1 MIRSLGTLLVRGAA
15 AFLVLGAVVS
25 CSAGSPAAPP
35 TPGASAPS
43 ATAASPATPAP
54 PATPTQTAGDEATA
68 SCDRGQWQSAPLT
81 VTRPVPTSSVSVV
94 TAVRTAAH
102 PECGYDR
109 LALDLTGAMPSYTIR
124 QVTHVTADPSG
135 KPVTLPGHSYLLI
148 TLRPAQGHAASGT
161 PTIVRFPQ
169 SLGYPVLRSYA
180 LVGDF
185 EGALTLAIGLD
196 HTPSIRVGELPG
208 RWYIDVRT

>member
-1 MIRSLGTLLVRGAA
+1 MRRSLGALLIRGGAA
-15 AFLVLGAVVS
+15 VLVLGAVAS
-25 CSAGSPAAPP
+25 CSAGAPAGQPAAG
-35 TPGASAPS
+35 TSAPS
-43 ATAASPATPAP
+43 ATAASPAAPAA
-54 PATPTQTAGDEATA
+54 PAQTADPDEKAG
-68 SCDRGQWQSAPLT
+68 CDHGQWRSAPLT

-124 QVTHVTADPSG
+124 QVTQVTADPSG
-135 KPVTLPGHSYLLI
+135 QPVRLPGHSYLLI
-148 TLRPAQGHAASGT
+148 TLRPAQGHAEGGA

-169 SLGYPVLRSYA
+169 SLGYPVLRGYA

-185 EGALTLAIGLD
+185 EGVLTLAIGLD
-196 HTPSIRVGELPG
+196 RAPSIRVGELPG

>member
-1 MIRSLGTLLVRGAA
+1 MGTLLIRGAA
-15 AFLVLGAVVS
+15 VLVLGAVAS
-25 CSAGSPAAPP
+25 CSAGAPAGQPAAGTSVP
-35 TPGASAPS
+35 SAPS
-43 ATAASPATPAP
+43 ATAASPAAPAA
-54 PATPTQTAGDEATA
+54 PAQTADPDETA
-68 SCDRGQWQSAPLT
+68 GCDHGQWRSAPLT

-124 QVTHVTADPSG
+124 QVTQVTADPSG

-148 TLRPAQGHAASGT
+148 TLRPAQGHAEGGA

-169 SLGYPVLRSYA
+169 SLGYPVLRGYA

-185 EGALTLAIGLD
+185 EGVLTLAIGLD
-196 HTPSIRVGELPG
+196 RAPSIRVGELPG

>member
-1 MIRSLGTLLVRGAA
+1 
-15 AFLVLGAVVS
+15 
-25 CSAGSPAAPP
+25 
-35 TPGASAPS
+35 
-43 ATAASPATPAP
+43 
-54 PATPTQTAGDEATA
+54 
-68 SCDRGQWQSAPLT
+68 
-81 VTRPVPTSSVSVV
+81 VTRPVPASSVSVV

-109 LALDLTGAMPSYTIR
+109 LALDLTGAMPSYTVR
-124 QVTHVTADPSG
+124 QVTQVTADPSG

-148 TLRPAQGHAASGT
+148 TLRPAQGHADGGT

-185 EGALTLAIGLD
+185 EGVLTLAIGLD
-196 HTPSIRVGELPG
+196 RAPSIRVGELPG

>member
-1 MIRSLGTLLVRGAA
+1 MMRSLGALLVPGAA

-25 CSAGSPAAPP
+25 CSAGSPAAQP
-35 TPGASAPS
+35 TPGASTPS
-43 ATAASPATPAP
+43 ATAASPAAPAQ
-54 PATPTQTAGDEATA
+54 PATPAQTAEDEATA

-148 TLRPAQGHAASGT
+148 TLRPAQGHAESGT

-169 SLGYPVLRSYA
+169 SLGYPMLRSYA

-185 EGALTLAIGLD
+185 EGVLTLAIGLD

>member
-1 MIRSLGTLLVRGAA
+1 MMRSPGAVLIRGAA
-15 AFLVLGAVVS
+15 AVLVLGAVAS
-25 CSAGSPAAPP
+25 CSAGPPAGPPAAG
-35 TPGASAPS
+35 TSTAS
-43 ATAASPATPAP
+43 ATAASPAAPA
-54 PATPTQTAGDEATA
+54 QTADPDQTA
-68 SCDRGQWQSAPLT
+68 ECDHGPWRSAPLT

-94 TAVRTAAH
+94 TVVRTAAH

-109 LALDLTGAMPSYTIR
+109 LALDLTGAMPSYTVR
-124 QVTHVTADPSG
+124 QVTQVTADPSG
-135 KPVTLPGHSYLLI
+135 KPVALTGHSYLLI
-148 TLRPAQGHAASGT
+148 TLRPAQGHAEGGA

-185 EGALTLAIGLD
+185 EGVLTLAIGLD
-196 HTPSIRVGELPG
+196 HTSSIRVGELPG

>member
-1 MIRSLGTLLVRGAA
+1 MIRSLRALLVRGAA

-25 CSAGSPAAPP
+25 CSAGPPAAQP
-35 TPGASAPS
+35 TPGASTPP
-43 ATAASPATPAP
+43 ATAASPATPA
-54 PATPTQTAGDEATA
+54 QTAADGATA

-81 VTRPVPTSSVSVV
+81 VTRPVATSSVSVV

-109 LALDLTGAMPSYTIR
+109 LALDLTGPMPSYTIR

-148 TLRPAQGHAASGT
+148 TLRPAQGHAESGT

-169 SLGYPVLRSYA
+169 SLGYPMLRSYA

-185 EGALTLAIGLD
+185 EGVLTLAIGLD
-196 HTPSIRVGELPG
+196 HAPSIRVGELPG

>member
-1 MIRSLGTLLVRGAA
+1 MTRSLGRLLIRGAA
-15 AFLVLGAVVS
+15 TVLVLGAAVS
-25 CSAGSPAAPP
+25 CSASAPAGQP
-35 TPGASAPS
+35 TAGTSAPS
-43 ATAASPATPAP
+43 ATAASPAVPA
-54 PATPTQTAGDEATA
+54 QTADPDETA
-68 SCDRGQWQSAPLT
+68 ACDHGQWRSAPLT

-109 LALDLTGAMPSYTIR
+109 LALDLTGAMPSYTVR
-124 QVTHVTADPSG
+124 QVTQVTADPSG

-148 TLRPAQGHAASGT
+148 TLRPAQGHAESGA

-169 SLGYPVLRSYA
+169 SLGYPVLRGYA

-185 EGALTLAIGLD
+185 EGVLTLAIGLD
-196 HTPSIRVGELPG
+196 RAPSIRVGELPG

>member
-1 MIRSLGTLLVRGAA
+1 MGTLLIRGAA
-15 AFLVLGAVVS
+15 VLVLGAVAS
-25 CSAGSPAAPP
+25 CSAGAPAGQPAAGTSVP
-35 TPGASAPS
+35 SAPS
-43 ATAASPATPAP
+43 ATAASPAAPAA
-54 PATPTQTAGDEATA
+54 PAQTADPDETA
-68 SCDRGQWQSAPLT
+68 GCDHGQWRSAPLT

-148 TLRPAQGHAASGT
+148 TLRPAQGHAEGGA

-169 SLGYPVLRSYA
+169 SLGYPVLRGYA

-185 EGALTLAIGLD
+185 EGVLTLAIGLD
-196 HTPSIRVGELPG
+196 RAPSIRVGELPG